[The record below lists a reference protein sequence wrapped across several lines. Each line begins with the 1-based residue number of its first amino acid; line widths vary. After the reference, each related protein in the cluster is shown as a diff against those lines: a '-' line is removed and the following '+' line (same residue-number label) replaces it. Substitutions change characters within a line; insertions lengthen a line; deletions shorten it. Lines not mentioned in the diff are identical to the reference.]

1 MIDILDI
8 PSILR
13 RHVGWLLVVPVVF
26 TVLALVF
33 LVLKTPVYRTS
44 AELIVQPDSVQVLA
58 NEPTGSGTNQT
69 LQGMELDS
77 QAYVINSAP
86 VLNEVANRL
95 DLDEAPGFF
104 QQGLLAKLFGNL
116 SGAKRSSSEIREAT
130 LQTLREIIQVFRLDR
145 SMVFMIRVSHPD
157 PQLAAAIA
165 NETANAYIDQV
176 RNSRA
181 ETLMRAGSTLGK
193 QAQQLRARLDEAE
206 AAVEAYKAKQ
216 GLISTNGGLVLD
228 QQFEALNTQITQT
241 RLELERAKAADEM
254 TASLTLADVEAGTL
268 PQSVTSSVLSALR
281 LQYSQASQQE
291 AEAATTLG
299 ANHPKLREL
308 RSQLANTERQIR
320 DELQRIKAN
329 VRSQYEQAQSTLSA
343 LEEQSKLLQSQN
355 GQQGKALIELRQLQS
370 EADAS
375 RTVYEAFLQRSREL
389 EELPGL
395 DVNASRVLSAA
406 PVPTSPS
413 GPRKIVVLAA
423 AMLFGFVAAAAAI
436 IGLTILKGP
445 VLSERLLV
453 SQTGAPILA
462 NLNYSHTK
470 ANSLLPHSLGD
481 GTKSGP
487 AIGNIAQTRV
497 AYTIRQ
503 SSIEKRPANVLVLSI
518 GQTGDT
524 SEFVRSV
531 AEDLHDMGEE
541 VLFAHTTGGGCSA
554 NRTIPQPSSQV
565 STPETQSK
573 VISRD
578 THDVEVVR
586 PTMHADQPKG
596 LGKYLRVEQIDPRRK
611 YASGGDLNSVK
622 EDYLLVD
629 AGNIDTSPLLPV
641 LLRHCDGIILIVA
654 LGKTNSSDFKRTV
667 TCLEPWQDRIL
678 GNVVVL

>member
-1 MIDILDI
+1 
-8 PSILR
+8 
-13 RHVGWLLVVPVVF
+13 
-26 TVLALVF
+26 
-33 LVLKTPVYRTS
+33 
-44 AELIVQPDSVQVLA
+44 
-58 NEPTGSGTNQT
+58 
-69 LQGMELDS
+69 
-77 QAYVINSAP
+77 
-86 VLNEVANRL
+86 
-95 DLDEAPGFF
+95 
-104 QQGLLAKLFGNL
+104 
-116 SGAKRSSSEIREAT
+116 
-130 LQTLREIIQVFRLDR
+130 
-145 SMVFMIRVSHPD
+145 MVFMIRVSHPD

-541 VLFAHTTGGGCSA
+541 VLFAHTTGADAPQIGQSRSQVHKFRRPKRRARLSQETRMTLKWFGPRCTPISQKGSA
-554 NRTIPQPSSQV
+554 NTYGSSKLIRAGNTPRAEISIRSRKTICWSM
-565 STPETQSK
+565 PETS
-573 VISRD
+573 IRARFFRSSCAIA
-578 THDVEVVR
+578 T
-586 PTMHADQPKG
+586 
-596 LGKYLRVEQIDPRRK
+596 
-611 YASGGDLNSVK
+611 ASS
-622 EDYLLVD
+622 
-629 AGNIDTSPLLPV
+629 
-641 LLRHCDGIILIVA
+641 
-654 LGKTNSSDFKRTV
+654 
-667 TCLEPWQDRIL
+667 
-678 GNVVVL
+678 

>member
-1 MIDILDI
+1 M
-8 PSILR
+8 
-13 RHVGWLLVVPVVF
+13 
-26 TVLALVF
+26 
-33 LVLKTPVYRTS
+33 
-44 AELIVQPDSVQVLA
+44 
-58 NEPTGSGTNQT
+58 
-69 LQGMELDS
+69 
-77 QAYVINSAP
+77 
-86 VLNEVANRL
+86 
-95 DLDEAPGFF
+95 
-104 QQGLLAKLFGNL
+104 
-116 SGAKRSSSEIREAT
+116 
-130 LQTLREIIQVFRLDR
+130 
-145 SMVFMIRVSHPD
+145 
-157 PQLAAAIA
+157 
-165 NETANAYIDQV
+165 
-176 RNSRA
+176 
-181 ETLMRAGSTLGK
+181 
-193 QAQQLRARLDEAE
+193 
-206 AAVEAYKAKQ
+206 
-216 GLISTNGGLVLD
+216 
-228 QQFEALNTQITQT
+228 
-241 RLELERAKAADEM
+241 
-254 TASLTLADVEAGTL
+254 
-268 PQSVTSSVLSALR
+268 
-281 LQYSQASQQE
+281 
-291 AEAATTLG
+291 
-299 ANHPKLREL
+299 
-308 RSQLANTERQIR
+308 
-320 DELQRIKAN
+320 
-329 VRSQYEQAQSTLSA
+329 
-343 LEEQSKLLQSQN
+343 
-355 GQQGKALIELRQLQS
+355 QS

-503 SSIEKRPANVLVLSI
+503 SSIEKNARPMFLSCPSDRP
-518 GQTGDT
+518 GTHQSL
-524 SEFVRSV
+524 SEALPKTFTIWARKCF
-531 AEDLHDMGEE
+531 LH
-541 VLFAHTTGGGCSA
+541 TPPGGGCSA

>member
-1 MIDILDI
+1 MKRCFFHSSTGQAPLFLTDSRSAAQWRHLRCVNHVCLLMSSCATALAPNNIEDRSMIDILDI

-104 QQGLLAKLFGNL
+104 SNKGCWRSFFGNL

-320 DELQRIKAN
+320 DELQRIK
-329 VRSQYEQAQSTLSA
+329 SQCA
-343 LEEQSKLLQSQN
+343 
-355 GQQGKALIELRQLQS
+355 
-370 EADAS
+370 
-375 RTVYEAFLQRSREL
+375 
-389 EELPGL
+389 
-395 DVNASRVLSAA
+395 
-406 PVPTSPS
+406 
-413 GPRKIVVLAA
+413 
-423 AMLFGFVAAAAAI
+423 
-436 IGLTILKGP
+436 
-445 VLSERLLV
+445 
-453 SQTGAPILA
+453 
-462 NLNYSHTK
+462 
-470 ANSLLPHSLGD
+470 
-481 GTKSGP
+481 
-487 AIGNIAQTRV
+487 
-497 AYTIRQ
+497 
-503 SSIEKRPANVLVLSI
+503 
-518 GQTGDT
+518 
-524 SEFVRSV
+524 
-531 AEDLHDMGEE
+531 
-541 VLFAHTTGGGCSA
+541 
-554 NRTIPQPSSQV
+554 
-565 STPETQSK
+565 
-573 VISRD
+573 
-578 THDVEVVR
+578 
-586 PTMHADQPKG
+586 
-596 LGKYLRVEQIDPRRK
+596 
-611 YASGGDLNSVK
+611 
-622 EDYLLVD
+622 
-629 AGNIDTSPLLPV
+629 
-641 LLRHCDGIILIVA
+641 
-654 LGKTNSSDFKRTV
+654 
-667 TCLEPWQDRIL
+667 
-678 GNVVVL
+678 